1 MAESKLRIRD
11 AEMADLEAIR
21 QVLLSAYEQYRHD
34 LPAERW
40 SEYRENI
47 AHAVDRPGATDWL
60 VAEREGAI
68 VGSATLFDSSLA
80 AYGRD
85 LGIESPIVRLLAVA
99 PEARG
104 QGVATALLRESARRA
119 KLAGAETLHLHTSDM
134 MASAVRLYER
144 LGFERATDKDI
155 WNGDTLVKSYRL
167 RVSETA
173 LSES

>member
-1 MAESKLRIRD
+1 MAGSKVRIRD
-11 AEMADLEAIR
+11 AEGADQEAIR
-21 QVLLSAYEQYRHD
+21 RVLLSAYEQYRHD
-34 LPAERW
+34 LPESRW

-47 AHAVDRPGATDWL
+47 AHAVDTPGPTDWL
-60 VAEREGAI
+60 VAERDGTI
-68 VGSATLFDSSLA
+68 VGSVTLFNSSLV

-99 PEARG
+99 PEARS
-104 QGVATALLRESARRA
+104 QGVATALLREAARRA

-167 RVSETA
+167 RVIEAA
-173 LSES
+173 LLES